1 MLFQDRYD
9 AGRQLAQELKGYQN
23 DPSVLVLGL
32 PRGGVPV
39 AYEVAYVL
47 HAPLDV
53 FIVRKLGVPG
63 QEELA
68 MGAIAS
74 GGIRVLNRGVL
85 EEYKIDPHILESV
98 ILREQAE
105 LERREREYRGN
116 HPFPVVA
123 GRTVLLIDDG
133 IATGMTML
141 AAIRAIRQQQPQ
153 RLVVAVPV
161 TSPDT
166 CRALQKHV
174 DALVYLRT
182 PRDFWGVGRWYVD
195 FTPTSDGEVRDLLKQ
210 AHRDYGNGT

>member
-9 AGRQLAQELKGYQN
+9 AGRQLAQELQSYKN

-39 AYEVAYVL
+39 AYEVAHFL

-85 EEYKIDPHILESV
+85 EEYKIDSHILESV
-98 ILREQAE
+98 ILREQVE
-105 LERREREYRGN
+105 LERREQVYRGN
-116 HPFPVVA
+116 RPFPILG

-141 AAIRAIRQQQPQ
+141 AAIRATRQEQPQ
-153 RLVVAVPV
+153 RLVAAVPV

-166 CRALQKHV
+166 CSYLQKRV
-174 DALVYLRT
+174 DEMICLRT

-195 FTPTSDGEVRDLLKQ
+195 FSPTTDEEVRQLLERAQ
-210 AHRDYGNGT
+210 